1 MPITSRIPL
10 PPASGVPIRHV
21 DTIINIDGEVERV
34 RAYLAADGTVI
45 KSVVTPVMVKFMP
58 RDLAQ
63 VAFGAALLGIP
74 VSLTQE
80 AWEIGEGLPMG
91 NTLGIVALTLV
102 LVAMLAYFT
111 EYRQTRRRGHEIEYV
126 KRVLGTYLI
135 AAGVVAT
142 VLTLLGLAPWA
153 TDPVAGLKQVALITL
168 PAALAGASADLI
180 R

>member
-1 MPITSRIPL
+1 MARTQTQPSST
-10 PPASGVPIRHV
+10 ANVPIRHV
-21 DTIINIDGEVERV
+21 DTIINVDGEVERV
-34 RAYLAADGTVI
+34 RAYVTTDGTVI

-80 AWEIGEGLPMG
+80 AWEIGRGLPTG
-91 NTLGIVALTLV
+91 NALGIVALTLV

-111 EYRQTRRRGHEIEYV
+111 EYRQTRHRGHEIEYV

-135 AAGVVAT
+135 AAGVVTT
-142 VLTLLGLAPWA
+142 VLTLLGLAPWQTEPLA
-153 TDPVAGLKQVALITL
+153 ALKQVALITL

>member
-1 MPITSRIPL
+1 MPSSQVPL
-10 PPASGVPIRHV
+10 PPASSVPIRHV
-21 DTIINIDGEVERV
+21 DTIINVDGEIERV
-34 RAYLAADGTVI
+34 RAYLAADDTVI

-80 AWEIGEGLPMG
+80 AWAIGEALPMG
-91 NTLGIVALTLV
+91 NAVGIVALTLI

-142 VLTLLGLAPWA
+142 VLTLLGLAAWSTEPI
-153 TDPVAGLKQVALITL
+153 VALKQVILITL